1 MFNLIVIEYEQIET
15 SMSFHF
21 SLSKWKI
28 LKKIIELN
36 VEILLIKMNYFTNFS
51 RQLINKDLTIKM
63 FILLIFNPIFM
74 IYYEILI

>member
-28 LKKIIELN
+28 LKKNHRTECGNTSNKNELF
-36 VEILLIKMNYFTNFS
+36 Y
-51 RQLINKDLTIKM
+51 
-63 FILLIFNPIFM
+63 
-74 IYYEILI
+74 